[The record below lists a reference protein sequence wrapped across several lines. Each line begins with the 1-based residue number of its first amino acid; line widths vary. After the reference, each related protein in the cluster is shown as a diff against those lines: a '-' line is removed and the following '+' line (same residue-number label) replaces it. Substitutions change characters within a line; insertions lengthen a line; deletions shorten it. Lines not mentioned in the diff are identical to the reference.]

1 MGYTLKKSASNHVTQ
16 NNITHFYF
24 AELNIFIKLIFNYKL
39 IIIKSIIKFIFY
51 KNAFYN
57 KDFL

>member
-24 AELNIFIKLIFNYKL
+24 AELNIFIKLI
-39 IIIKSIIKFIFY
+39 IKSLIKFIFY